1 MMKPEIEKW
10 TQVIGPHESVFRLN
24 IRELWSYR
32 DLVVLLVRRDFV
44 ASFKQTV
51 LGPLW
56 FFIQPVLTTV
66 IFTLIFGRLAG
77 LSTDGVP
84 GPLFYLTGIVFWNYF
99 ADCLN
104 RTSSTFIVNSS
115 VFGKVYF
122 PRIIIPLSTVLSA
135 FMRFGV
141 QFLLLL
147 AVWIYYIVTDQG
159 LQPAYHALPLIV
171 LVVLISAMLAM
182 GGGMIISGLTTK
194 YRDLQ
199 QLVGFGIQLLMYVSP
214 VIFPASLLTGKLKT
228 LLMLNP
234 MSGLINTMRFVFCG
248 NSVFSWTE
256 LLYPS
261 LIAILVLFSGIVVF
275 NKAERTFIDTV

>member
-1 MMKPEIEKW
+1 MKPVVEKW
-10 TQVIGPHESVFRLN
+10 TRIIRPQESVFRLDL
-24 IRELWSYR
+24 RELWSYR
-32 DLVVLLVRRDFV
+32 DLITLLVRRDFV
-44 ASFKQTV
+44 ASFKQTI

-122 PRIIIPLSTVLSA
+122 PRVIVPLSTVLSSLL
-135 FMRFGV
+135 RFGV
-141 QFLLLL
+141 QFILLV
-147 AVWIYYIVTDQG
+147 AVWIYFIVNTPG
-159 LQPAYHALPLIV
+159 LSPVYQAIPLVIP
-171 LVVLISAMLAM
+171 VVVISAMLAM

-214 VIFPASLLTGKLKT
+214 VIFPASLLGGKMKT

-234 MSGLINTMRFVFCG
+234 MSGLINTVRYAFCG
-248 NSVFSWTE
+248 NTPFEWTDLAYPASVA
-256 LLYPS
+256 
-261 LIAILVLFSGIVVF
+261 AIVFFIGIVVF

>member
-1 MMKPEIEKW
+1 MKRESEKW
-10 TQVIGPHESVFRLN
+10 TRIIRPQESVFRLDF
-24 IRELWSYR
+24 RELWSYR
-32 DLVVLLVRRDFV
+32 DLIVLLVRRDFV

-99 ADCLN
+99 ADCLS
-104 RTSSTFIVNSS
+104 RTSSTFIVNSA

-122 PRIIIPLSTVLSA
+122 PRVIIPLATVMSSL
-135 FMRFGV
+135 MRFGV
-141 QFLLLL
+141 QFFLLI
-147 AVWIYYIVTDQG
+147 AVWIYYIVNTAEMT
-159 LQPAYHALPLIV
+159 PTIYAIPLIIP
-171 LVVLISAMLAM
+171 VVLISAMLAM

-199 QLVGFGIQLLMYVSP
+199 QLVGFGIQLMMYVSP
-214 VIFPASLLTGKLKT
+214 VIFPASLMNGKLKI

-234 MSGLINTMRFVFCG
+234 MSGLINTVRYIFCG
-248 NSVFSWTE
+248 TSQFVWSDIVYPGCFALSA
-256 LLYPS
+256 LL
-261 LIAILVLFSGIVVF
+261 IGIVVF
-275 NKAERTFIDTV
+275 NRAERTFIDTI